1 MMEIKFTGPAFAVIA
16 EMREFIAGF
25 EREADCPP
33 LPIAPE
39 AFAAALDATTSEPAK
54 KRGRPK
60 KQPLEQQHAPE
71 VAPLSENAELMV
83 EAVVAEMEQQ
93 EAATEPDDTPNDKSL
108 AVPDIDA
115 IKAAFRAYANTNGIE
130 AASALLAEFGI
141 NKPSE
146 LATDELKVEFFG
158 RLG

>member
-39 AFAAALDATTSEPAK
+39 AFAAALDSTTAEPPK

-93 EAATEPDDTPNDKSL
+93 EAQPAPVE
-108 AVPDIDA
+108 VPDIDA

-130 AASALLAEFGI
+130 AASALLAEFNI

>member
-1 MMEIKFTGPAFAVIA
+1 MMEIKFTGPAFAVVQ

-39 AFAAALDATTSEPAK
+39 AFAAALDATTGEPPK

-60 KQPLEQQHAPE
+60 KAPLEQQHAPE
-71 VAPLSENAELMV
+71 VAPLSENAELMA
-83 EAVVAEMEQQ
+83 EAVVAEIEQE
-93 EAATEPDDTPNDKSL
+93 EAQPAPVE
-108 AVPDIDA
+108 VPDLDA
-115 IKAAFRAYANTNGIE
+115 IKAAFRAYANSNGIE

-141 NKPSE
+141 NKPSD
-146 LATDELKVEFFG
+146 LATDELKVEFYQ
-158 RLG
+158 RVSA